1 MKTLAQRIQEVRLRR
16 KLTQKELAG
25 RIGRHSPQMISR
37 IERGHSNVSAD
48 SLLAV
53 AKALDVSVDYLYG
66 LTDNPLPVAEL
77 EARLASLTADPI
89 IADPQASYGHQDTDE
104 PQGIPVIEIAAAAGG
119 GATVFDETPVGRLWF
134 RQDWLRR
141 QGIRAEHCAI
151 INVRGKSMEPALPD
165 GCSVLV
171 DRSRC
176 GLRASR
182 IYVMR
187 TEEGLV
193 VKRAQRNKQ
202 GWWLMSDNPQWPPM
216 ALTEETDIIGEV
228 RWMARTL

>member
-1 MKTLAQRIQEVRLRR
+1 M
-16 KLTQKELAG
+16 
-25 RIGRHSPQMISR
+25 PQS
-37 IERGHSNVSAD
+37 
-48 SLLAV
+48 
-53 AKALDVSVDYLYG
+53 SVDPTVAANLKAVLEEKGRTAYSVATAINHAPNWLYRVMNEKAG
-66 LTDNPLPVAEL
+66 ILIPTLREVAEEL
-77 EARLASLTADPI
+77 GVPLSTLVDPPSETAAGATPVDPI
-89 IADPQASYGHQDTDE
+89 IAESAALYGHQTEDE

-119 GATVFDETPVGRLWF
+119 GASVFDETPVGTLWF

-171 DRSRC
+171 DRSRR

-193 VKRAQRNKQ
+193 VKRAQRNVQ